1 LHRQAF
7 ARQTGA
13 DPHRQAEIAE
23 PDVISPS
30 FIQTRSA
37 PTPKNFCS
45 WIYREY
51 LVFLCGLRVLGG

>member
-1 LHRQAF
+1 VGEGRVGGIF
-7 ARQTGA
+7 V
-13 DPHRQAEIAE
+13 PEIAEIAE